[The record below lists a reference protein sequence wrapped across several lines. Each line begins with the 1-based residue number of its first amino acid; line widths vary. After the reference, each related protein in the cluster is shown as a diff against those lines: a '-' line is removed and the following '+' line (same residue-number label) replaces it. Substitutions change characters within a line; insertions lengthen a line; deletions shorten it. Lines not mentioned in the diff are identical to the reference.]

1 MLYSVIVNF
10 KAQADAVVSPTLGY
24 HAYALFLDILR
35 QSNETMAQKVHDL
48 KGQKPF
54 TLSPLQGR
62 LRREKANMKMTKDE
76 IYWIRMAFLADDIF
90 SYYLDALLKAS
101 GRNLR
106 LEKAVLQIDSILT
119 APGMSPL
126 CRCEDFESIVS
137 QGSAERQVHL
147 RFFSPTAF
155 RSGGRRNV
163 LFPEPRLLFGSL
175 LPKWQSF
182 SPIKLDSDILT
193 MADKGTRI
201 ARYRLGTRILHF
213 GSYQEIGFE
222 GSCSIEIADEV
233 PEQTVRS
240 LNALADFA
248 FYCGS
253 GAKTAMGMGQ
263 TRRMKYT
270 RAPPDRT
277 TSNADEKR
285 IEPY

>member
-10 KAQADAVVSPTLGY
+10 KAQADAIVSPTLGY

-48 KGQKPF
+48 QGQKPF

-62 LRREKANMKMTKDE
+62 IQRYKSSMKVIKDE
-76 IYWIRMAFLADDIF
+76 IYWIRMTFLTDDIF
-90 SYYLDALLKAS
+90 SYYLEALLKAS

-106 LEKAVLQIDSILT
+106 LDQAVLKVDSVLT

-126 CRCEDFESIVS
+126 CKCEDFESIVS
-137 QGSAERQVHL
+137 QGSEERQVHL

-155 RSGGRRNV
+155 RSGGKRNV
-163 LFPEPRLLFGSL
+163 LFPEPRLLFSSL

-182 SPIKLDSDILT
+182 SPIKLDSDILAI
-193 MADKGTRI
+193 ADKGTRI

-233 PEQTVRS
+233 REQAVRN
-240 LNALADFA
+240 LNTLADFA

-263 TRRMKYT
+263 TRRMKYA
-270 RAPPDRT
+270 RALPDRT
-277 TSNADEKR
+277 TSNADENR
-285 IEPY
+285 IEQC